1 MPKTNKSMTKRLR
14 ITRTGKILRRQGGQD
29 HFRAKKSRAKELNK
43 KGTIAFANAGK
54 EFTSRY
60 MA

>member
-1 MPKTNKSMTKRLR
+1 MAKTNKSMTKRLK
-14 ITRTGKILRRQGGQD
+14 ITRTGKVLRRKPGQN
-29 HFRAKKSRAKELNK
+29 HFQAKKTRATQLNK
-43 KGTIAFANAGK
+43 KGVTTFVNVGK